1 MVVRLDEA
9 QLNLIFPAHIRIGP
23 DLAILSIGPSLRRL
37 MPEAQPGVRLLDLFR
52 IERPRGEVDFGAWMR
67 ARTPLQIR
75 ALTGPIFLRGLILA
89 DDPGFLLCVSHV
101 VSDMAGLEASGLRMA
116 DFSEADSSLSAILSA
131 GVQASMIGELREL
144 MRDLAA
150 ARDDALAA
158 SQAKSAFLAN
168 MSHEIRTPLNGVVGV
183 VGALARTDLTPAQR
197 EMVQLVVTSGQT
209 LERLLSDILDLS
221 KVEAGQL
228 GLESAPFCLSTAIE
242 DAVRL
247 MRVRADDK
255 GLAFG
260 LDLGPGAGA
269 WVIGDVVRVKQ
280 VVSNLVSN
288 AIKFTTE
295 GRVDV
300 TVSVRNNS
308 GDDLEVQVEVR
319 DTGIGFDAE
328 VRERLFQRFAQ
339 GDGSIT
345 RRFGGTGLG
354 LAISQALAEAMGG
367 EILVNSVP
375 GSGSHFTLALTL
387 PRGDLELETQ
397 GQSDDMPSWLDGAS
411 DAGRALRVLLVED
424 HPINQ
429 QVVRLIL
436 EGQGVEITTANDGEQ
451 AVSLFQPNSFDI
463 ILMDMQMP
471 VMDGLKATR
480 LIRER
485 ERIEALRPVPIAML
499 TANAMEEHRQ
509 AAEAAGADFHI
520 SKPLTPESL
529 IMGIEATLAAVERFG

>member
-23 DLAILSIGPSLRRL
+23 DLSILSVGPSLHRL
-37 MPEAQPGVRLLDLFR
+37 MPGARPGVMLSDQFL
-52 IERPRGEVDFGAWMR
+52 IERPRGAVDFAAWVR
-67 ARTPLQIR
+67 ARAPLQIR
-75 ALTGPIFLRGLILA
+75 ALTGPIFLRGLVLA
-89 DDPGFLLCVSHV
+89 DEPGFLLCVSHV
-101 VSDMAGLEASGLRMA
+101 VSDMAGLEASGLRMT

-131 GVQASMIGELREL
+131 GVQASMIAESREL
-144 MRDLAA
+144 MRDLAT

-228 GLESAPFCLSTAIE
+228 GLESAPFCLSSAIE

-300 TVSVRNNS
+300 TVSVRNAQ
-308 GDDLEVQVEVR
+308 GDDLEIGVEVR

-328 VRERLFQRFAQ
+328 ARERMFQRFAQ

-367 EILVNSVP
+367 EIRVSSVP
-375 GSGSHFTLALTL
+375 GSGSHFALNLTL
-387 PRGDLELETQ
+387 RRGDLESEIQ
-397 GQSDDMPSWLDGAS
+397 GQSDGAPSWLDEVSA
-411 DAGRALRVLLVED
+411 AGRALRILLVED

-436 EGQGVEITTANDGEQ
+436 EGQGVEITTANDGLE
-451 AVSLFQPNSFDI
+451 AVNLFQPDSFDI

-485 ERIEALRPVPIAML
+485 EQVEALAPVPIAML

-509 AAEAAGADFHI
+509 AAQAAGADFHI

-529 IMGIEATLAAVERFG
+529 IMGIEATLAAVQRVG

>member
-1 MVVRLDEA
+1 
-9 QLNLIFPAHIRIGP
+9 
-23 DLAILSIGPSLRRL
+23 
-37 MPEAQPGVRLLDLFR
+37 
-52 IERPRGEVDFGAWMR
+52 
-67 ARTPLQIR
+67 
-75 ALTGPIFLRGLILA
+75 
-89 DDPGFLLCVSHV
+89 
-101 VSDMAGLEASGLRMA
+101 
-116 DFSEADSSLSAILSA
+116 
-131 GVQASMIGELREL
+131 
-144 MRDLAA
+144 
-150 ARDDALAA
+150 
-158 SQAKSAFLAN
+158 
-168 MSHEIRTPLNGVVGV
+168 
-183 VGALARTDLTPAQR
+183 
-197 EMVQLVVTSGQT
+197 
-209 LERLLSDILDLS
+209 
-221 KVEAGQL
+221 
-228 GLESAPFCLSTAIE
+228 
-242 DAVRL
+242 
-247 MRVRADDK
+247 
-255 GLAFG
+255 
-260 LDLGPGAGA
+260 
-269 WVIGDVVRVKQ
+269 VIGDVVRVKQ

-300 TVSVRNNS
+300 TVSMRNNG

-397 GQSDDMPSWLDGAS
+397 GQSDDMPSWLEGAS

-451 AVSLFQPNSFDI
+451 AVSLFQPDSFDI

-485 ERIEALRPVPIAML
+485 ERMEALRPVPIAML

-529 IMGIEATLAAVERFG
+529 IMGIEATLAAVERVG